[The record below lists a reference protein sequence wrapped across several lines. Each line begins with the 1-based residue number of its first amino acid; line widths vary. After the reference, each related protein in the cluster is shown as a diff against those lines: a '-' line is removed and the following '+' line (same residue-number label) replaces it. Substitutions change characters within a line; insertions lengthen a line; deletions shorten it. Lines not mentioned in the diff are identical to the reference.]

1 MLTGLRV
8 ELHCHNEFSN
18 FQLGPKETPYDCG
31 VTVNEQLQKAY
42 EMNLDA
48 FFITNHNTLK
58 GYSTLLEYK
67 ENHEKYRQ
75 IKVYPGEEITT
86 DQGIHVLAFGIT
98 ETIPPGNSIEETL
111 DLIKSQGA
119 VSCAPHPFG
128 LSNGLR
134 EKAILCDLIEV
145 FNSNNVDR
153 YSNLRALNF
162 AKANYMIQVAGSD
175 SHVVSTLGRC
185 INMVDS
191 ENKLDDVLHAIRKG
205 KTMIANSEYITSREM
220 IEHALYKIEN
230 SKEDIIL
237 YFKENHPHLTGICC
251 FLINAFESNPNSIV
265 WTTAY
270 KVAIHLI
277 TKLSNKI
284 NFKDQDH
291 TVLYQRNLRAI
302 LPMILR

>member
-1 MLTGLRV
+1 MAGLKI

-31 VTVNEQLQKAY
+31 VTVMQQLDKAH
-42 EMNLDA
+42 ETSLDA
-48 FFITNHNTLK
+48 FFITNHNTLN
-58 GYSTLLEYK
+58 GYSSLLECQQ
-67 ENHEKYRQ
+67 NHEKYKKIR
-75 IKVYPGEEITT
+75 VYPGEEITT
-86 DQGIHVLAFGIT
+86 DQGIHVLAFGLNQT
-98 ETIPPGNSIEETL
+98 VKAGNSLEEIL
-111 DLIKSQGA
+111 DNVKSQGA

-134 EKAILCDLIEV
+134 ERAALCDLIEV

-153 YSNLRALNF
+153 YSNLRAYHF
-162 AKANYMIQVAGSD
+162 AKASNLIEVAGSD
-175 SHVVSTLGRC
+175 SHVASTLGRC
-185 INMVDS
+185 TNIIDS
-191 ENKLDDVLHAIRKG
+191 ENNLDDILYALRHG
-205 KTMIANSEYITSREM
+205 KVTVCDTGYITSREM

-237 YFKENHPHLTGICC
+237 YFEENHPHLTGVCK

-270 KVAIHLI
+270 KVAVRLI

-291 TVLYQRNLRAI
+291 TVLYERNLRAI
-302 LPMILR
+302 LPMILK

>member
-1 MLTGLRV
+1 LAGLKI

-31 VTVNEQLQKAY
+31 VTIKEQLEKAH
-42 EMNLDA
+42 EMGLDA
-48 FFITNHNTLK
+48 FFITNHNTLN
-58 GYSTLLEYK
+58 GYNSLLEYK
-67 ENHEKYRQ
+67 ENHEKYKK

-86 DQGIHVLAFGIT
+86 DQGIHVLAFGLN
-98 ETIPPGNSIEETL
+98 ETIQSGNSLEDTL
-111 DLIKSQGA
+111 DDIKLQDA

-153 YSNLRALNF
+153 YSNLRAYHF
-162 AKANYMIQVAGSD
+162 AKSHNLIEVVGSD
-175 SHVVSTLGRC
+175 SHVTSTLGRC
-185 INMVDS
+185 VNLIDS
-191 ENKLDDVLHAIRKG
+191 ENKLDDILYAMRNG
-205 KTMIANSEYITSREM
+205 KITMANTGYTTSREM

-230 SKEDIIL
+230 SKEDIII
-237 YFKENHPHLTGICC
+237 YFKENHPHLTGLCS

-270 KVAIHLI
+270 KVAVRMIA
-277 TKLSNKI
+277 KLSNKI
-284 NFKDQDH
+284 NFEDQDH
-291 TVLYQRNLRAI
+291 TVLYERNLRAI

>member
-1 MLTGLRV
+1 MAGLKI

-31 VTVNEQLQKAY
+31 VTVEEQLNKAQVLG
-42 EMNLDA
+42 LDA
-48 FFITNHNTLK
+48 FFITNHNTLN
-58 GYSTLLEYK
+58 GFNSLLECK
-67 ENHEKYRQ
+67 ENHEKYKKIR
-75 IKVYPGEEITT
+75 VYPGEEITT
-86 DQGIHVLAFGIT
+86 DKGIHVLAFGLH
-98 ETIPPGNSIEETL
+98 ETVQAGNSLEETL
-111 DLIKSQGA
+111 DDIKSQDA

-134 EKAILCDLIEV
+134 ENAILCDLVEV

-153 YSNLRALNF
+153 YSNLRAYNF
-162 AKANYMIQVAGSD
+162 ANTNRLTEVAGSD
-175 SHVVSTLGRC
+175 SHVISTLGRC
-185 INMVDS
+185 INSIDS
-191 ENKLDDVLHAIRKG
+191 ENKLDDVLYSMRHG
-205 KTMIANSEYITSREM
+205 KISISNTGYTTSREM

-230 SKEDIIL
+230 SKEDIIEF
-237 YFKENHPHLTGICC
+237 FKENHPHLTGVCR

-270 KVAIHLI
+270 NVAIRMI
-277 TKLSNKI
+277 AKLSNKI

-291 TVLYQRNLRAI
+291 TVLYERNLRAI

>member
-1 MLTGLRV
+1 MAGLKI

-18 FQLGPKETPYDCG
+18 FQLGPKETPFDCG
-31 VTVNEQLQKAY
+31 VTIQEQFEKAY
-42 EMNLDA
+42 VMGLDA
-48 FFITNHNTLK
+48 FFITNHNTLN
-58 GYSTLLEYK
+58 GYNSLLEYR
-67 ENHEKYRQ
+67 ENHEKYKK

-86 DQGIHVLAFGIT
+86 DQGIHVLAFGIADS
-98 ETIPPGNSIEETL
+98 IKAGNSIEEIL
-111 DLIKSQGA
+111 DDIKSQGA

-153 YSNLRALNF
+153 YSNLRASHF
-162 AKANYMIQVAGSD
+162 AKANNMVEVAGSD

-185 INMVDS
+185 INLIDS
-191 ENKLDDVLHAIRKG
+191 ENNLDDVLYAMRRG
-205 KTMIANSEYITSREM
+205 KITIESSGYITSREM
-220 IEHALYKIEN
+220 IDHALYKIEN
-230 SKEDIIL
+230 SKEDIMV
-237 YFKENHPHLTGICC
+237 YFRENHPHLTGLCS

-270 KVAIHLI
+270 KVAVLMI
-277 TKLSNKI
+277 TKLSKKI

-291 TVLYQRNLRAI
+291 TVLYERNLRAI
-302 LPMILR
+302 LPMIIK

>member
-1 MLTGLRV
+1 MAGLKI

-31 VTVNEQLQKAY
+31 VTVMQQLDKAH
-42 EMNLDA
+42 ETGLDA
-48 FFITNHNTLK
+48 FFITNHNTLN
-58 GYSTLLEYK
+58 GYSFLLECQQ
-67 ENHEKYRQ
+67 NHEKYKKIR
-75 IKVYPGEEITT
+75 VYPGEEITT
-86 DQGIHVLAFGIT
+86 DQGIHVLAFGLNQT
-98 ETIPPGNSIEETL
+98 VRAGNSFEEIL
-111 DLIKSQGA
+111 DIVKSQGA

-134 EKAILCDLIEV
+134 ERAALCDLIEV

-153 YSNLRALNF
+153 YSNLRAYHF
-162 AKANYMIQVAGSD
+162 AKASNLIEVAGSD
-175 SHVVSTLGRC
+175 SHVASTLGRC
-185 INMVDS
+185 TNMIDS
-191 ENKLDDVLHAIRKG
+191 ENNLDDILYALRHG
-205 KTMIANSEYITSREM
+205 KVTVGDTGYITSREM

-230 SKEDIIL
+230 SKEDIII
-237 YFKENHPHLTGICC
+237 YFEENHPHLTGVCK

-270 KVAIHLI
+270 KVAVRLI

-291 TVLYQRNLRAI
+291 TVLYERNLRAI
-302 LPMILR
+302 LPMILK

>member
-1 MLTGLRV
+1 MAGLKI

-31 VTVNEQLQKAY
+31 VTIKEQFDKAF
-42 EMNLDA
+42 ETGLDA
-48 FFITNHNTLK
+48 FFITNHNTLN
-58 GYSTLLEYK
+58 GYNSILEYR
-67 ENHEKYRQ
+67 ENHEKFNK

-86 DQGIHVLAFGIT
+86 DQGIHVLAFGLHD
-98 ETIPPGNSIEETL
+98 TIKAGNSIEEIL
-111 DLIKSQGA
+111 DNIKSQGA
-119 VSCAPHPFG
+119 ISCAPHPFG

-153 YSNLRALNF
+153 YSNLRASHF
-162 AKANYMIQVAGSD
+162 AKTNNMIEVAGSD

-185 INMVDS
+185 INLIDS
-191 ENKLDDVLHAIRKG
+191 ENTLDDMLYAMRRG
-205 KTMIANSEYITSREM
+205 KMTIESSGYTTSREM
-220 IEHALYKIEN
+220 IDHALYKIEN
-230 SKEDIIL
+230 SKDDIIV
-237 YFKENHPHLTGICC
+237 YFKENHPHLTGVCR
-251 FLINAFESNPNSIV
+251 FLIDAFESNPNSIV

-270 KVAIHLI
+270 KVAVRMI

-291 TVLYQRNLRAI
+291 TVLYQRNLKAI
-302 LPMILR
+302 LPMIIR

>member
-1 MLTGLRV
+1 MAGLKI

-31 VTVNEQLQKAY
+31 VTVMQQLDKAHDTD
-42 EMNLDA
+42 LDA
-48 FFITNHNTLK
+48 FFITNHNTLN
-58 GYSTLLEYK
+58 GYTSLLEYQQ
-67 ENHEKYRQ
+67 NHEKYKKIR
-75 IKVYPGEEITT
+75 VYPGEEITT
-86 DQGIHVLAFGIT
+86 DQGIHVLAFGLNQT
-98 ETIPPGNSIEETL
+98 VKAGSSLEEIL
-111 DLIKSQGA
+111 DDIQSQGA

-134 EKAILCDLIEV
+134 ERAALCDLIEV

-153 YSNLRALNF
+153 YSNLRAYHF
-162 AKANYMIQVAGSD
+162 AKASNLVEVVGSD
-175 SHVVSTLGRC
+175 SHVASTLGRC
-185 INMVDS
+185 TNMIDS
-191 ENKLDDVLHAIRKG
+191 ENNLDDILYALRHG
-205 KTMIANSEYITSREM
+205 KVTIGDTGYITSREM

-230 SKEDIIL
+230 SKEDIL
-237 YFKENHPHLTGICC
+237 MYFEEHHPHMTGVCR

-270 KVAIHLI
+270 KVAVRLI

-284 NFKDQDH
+284 NFKDHDH
-291 TVLYQRNLRAI
+291 TVLYERNLRAI